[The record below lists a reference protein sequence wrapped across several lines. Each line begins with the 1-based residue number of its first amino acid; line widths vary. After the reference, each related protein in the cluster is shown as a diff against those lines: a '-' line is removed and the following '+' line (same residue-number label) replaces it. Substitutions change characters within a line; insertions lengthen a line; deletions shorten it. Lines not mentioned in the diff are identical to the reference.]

1 MSEVATILMKPGS
14 GMTST
19 AVALASGL
27 IAQGLS
33 VCLIVPTIADA
44 KNVPDVIPSNMV
56 RVANDVTSMTRAMP
70 HAYIFD
76 DALRCADVFRCHGEG
91 ELVTIALD
99 RLSTQQDRVTRLY
112 LFQYTA

>member
-1 MSEVATILMKPGS
+1 MCEVATILMKSGS
-14 GMTST
+14 GMTLT

-33 VCLIVPTIADA
+33 VCLIVPTMADA
-44 KNVPDVIPSNMV
+44 KRVPKVIPRNMV
-56 RVANDVTSMTRAMP
+56 RAANDVTSMNRAMP

-76 DALRCADVFRCHGEG
+76 DALRCADAFRRHGEG
-91 ELVTIALD
+91 ELLNIARNRLTFHQD
-99 RLSTQQDRVTRLY
+99 RLTRIF